1 MRFLCIDVTIELTR
15 QGGIEVAM
23 KVDNDWSAKLHDEVR
38 MPYFKQLWSWLK
50 GEYEREEIYP
60 PYDQLFTAFRLTSY
74 EDTKVVIVGQDP
86 YHGPGQAHGLSFSVR
101 PGVRIPPSLLN
112 MLKEGA
118 SDVGITMPN
127 HGSLASWA
135 EQGVLLLN
143 TVLTVRAGQAASHKG
158 MGWEQFTDRVIELLN
173 ERDKP
178 IIFVLWGSHA
188 QAKVKMID
196 QKKHF
201 IVQSPHP
208 SPLSAHRGFMGS
220 KPYSKINAKLR
231 EWDEVE
237 IDWQLPQL

>member
-1 MRFLCIDVTIELTR
+1 
-15 QGGIEVAM
+15 M

>member
-1 MRFLCIDVTIELTR
+1 M
-15 QGGIEVAM
+15 AM
-23 KVDNDWSAKLHDEVR
+23 KVDNDWSEMLHDEVR
-38 MPYFKQLWSWLK
+38 KLYFKQLWSWLK

-74 EDTKVVIVGQDP
+74 KDAKVVIVGQDP

-127 HGSLASWA
+127 HGSLTSWA

-173 ERDKP
+173 EREKP

-188 QAKVKMID
+188 QAKAKMID

-231 EWDEVE
+231 EWGEPE

>member
-1 MRFLCIDVTIELTR
+1 MT
-15 QGGIEVAM
+15 M
-23 KVDNDWSAKLHDEVR
+23 KVDNDWSEKLHDEVR

-127 HGSLASWA
+127 HGSLTSWA

-173 ERDKP
+173 EREKP

-188 QAKVKMID
+188 QAKAKMID

-231 EWDEVE
+231 EWEETE